1 MNSIFMNSKNSKKS
15 DTHGLLLKLTDKAN
29 LKISDKYVALW
40 NLSMYYTC
48 KNIKKSCRNKKF
60 KISAPTWNEQFEL
73 PNGWYCISD
82 IQDYIGHI
90 LKNMEERLLVPQWEY
105 K

>member
-1 MNSIFMNSKNSKKS
+1 MNTIFMNSKNSKKS

-40 NLSMYYTC
+40 NLSKYYTC

-60 KISAPTWNEQFEL
+60 KISSPTWNEQFEL

-82 IQDYIGHI
+82 IQDYIGYI
-90 LKNMEERLLVPQWEY
+90 LKNMEEKLLVPQWEY

>member
-1 MNSIFMNSKNSKKS
+1 MNTIFMNSKNSKKS

-40 NLSMYYTC
+40 NLSKYYTC

-60 KISAPTWNEQFEL
+60 KISSPTWNEQFEL
-73 PNGWYCISD
+73 PNGWYYISD